1 MNLTELYA
9 ESFNFCSYKLRKGLT
24 EFDEIISHFKD
35 LSTQI
40 MFPEFVKVF
49 KIYLGLAVNSV
60 RNEQSFSKLKLINTY
75 LRQSQNQERLSA
87 LAIIS
92 FEKETLDKLDIS
104 KIIDQ
109 FISNKSRKLKFEI
122 KNQEYAKQLLKE
134 IEKNK

>member
-1 MNLTELYA
+1 
-9 ESFNFCSYKLRKGLT
+9 
-24 EFDEIISHFKD
+24 
-35 LSTQI
+35 

-92 FEKETLDKLDIS
+92 FEKETLDKLDLS

-109 FISNKSRKLKFEI
+109 FITNKSRKLKFEI
-122 KNQEYAKQLLKE
+122 KNQKYARQLL
-134 IEKNK
+134 IEMEKKIIIWTM

>member
-1 MNLTELYA
+1 
-9 ESFNFCSYKLRKGLT
+9 
-24 EFDEIISHFKD
+24 
-35 LSTQI
+35 

-92 FEKETLDKLDIS
+92 FEKETLDKLDLS

-109 FISNKSRKLKFEI
+109 FITNKSRKLKFEI
-122 KNQEYAKQLLKE
+122 KNQEYARQLLIE
-134 IEKNK
+134 MEKNK